1 MRPSLHLGI
10 LILILT
16 LPLLTLPL
24 NAQSNTGELR
34 LKITAPDGL
43 ALKATVELVSQGNDY
58 RHTLTTDD
66 QGNLDA
72 RRLPYGIYQVQ
83 IRLPGFA
90 EISQP
95 VEIRSAL
102 PLERT
107 IQLKLVSVSESIT
120 VSASGTLVDP
130 YRAGS
135 INEIGLQSI
144 QNRLTALP
152 GRSMQDLVNSQPG
165 WLYEGNAVLHP
176 RGSEYQTQFVVDGI
190 PLTDNRSPSFGP
202 EVEADEVESL
212 NVYTAGIPAEYG
224 RKMGGIVEVNTLK
237 NEDPG
242 FHGQLTLFGGTYDTA
257 GINTQ
262 DQYTW
267 KGNTLALSASG
278 NMTGH
283 YLNPVVPENYTN
295 NGTTGSFSLSYERDL
310 TQKDRL
316 TLIVRH
322 ELARYQIPNELV
334 QQNGAYVPNSD
345 NTVGCPPGPPGEP
358 PPDCV
363 FIPGGQL
370 QNGDNFETMGSV
382 SYRHIFSSDAIASLR
397 GMARDNSNDF
407 YSNPSS
413 WPLIA
418 TQHNDFK
425 EIYFNGSLSVHRGRQ
440 EWKAGIESDAIFLHE
455 KFSYVVPD
463 CGSPAGPQCPINLG
477 ILDAGATTFA
487 FTGTRP
493 DLEQSAYVQDL
504 IRLGNWTVNAGL
516 RWDHYQLLLNQ
527 DAVSPR
533 VSFSRY
539 FPSIGVNIHAS
550 YDRIFQTPTFENI
563 LLASSPAAEAIDTSV
578 PALLL
583 PVQPSHGNYYEL
595 GATKAFFGKLRLD
608 TNMFRR
614 DVNNYAD
621 DSQVLSTGISFPIAF
636 RKGIL
641 YGAEAKLEVQRWGR
655 FSGFAS
661 YSYIVGNVWNPVT
674 GGLFL
679 GDDATGATSD
689 LTGHFPDS
697 QDQRQTIRARVRY
710 QLAPRLW
717 IALGSD
723 YNSGL
728 PFQPDLTAQQYAT
741 EYGQVVISHLN
752 FNRDRISP
760 YLTESFSVG
769 ADLYQQE
776 KRSVRLQADA
786 QNLSNELEVVD
797 FGGLFSGNALGPSRQ
812 YTFRLVSTF

>member
-1 MRPSLHLGI
+1 VRLLLHAGVF
-10 LILILT
+10 ILT
-16 LPLLTLPL
+16 LPLLTFPV
-24 NAQSNTGELR
+24 NAQSNAGELR
-34 LKITAPDGL
+34 LKVAGPDGL
-43 ALKATVELVSQGNDY
+43 PLKTAVELVSQGNEY
-58 RHTLTTDD
+58 RHIFTTDG
-66 QGNLDA
+66 QGDLDA
-72 RRLPYGIYQVQ
+72 KRLPYGIYQVQ
-83 IRLPGFA
+83 IHAQGFA
-90 EISQP
+90 PVFES

-102 PLERT
+102 PLDRT
-107 IQLKLVSVSESIT
+107 IRLRLASASELVT

-135 INEIGLQSI
+135 FNEMGLQTI
-144 QNRLTALP
+144 ENRLTALP
-152 GRSMQDLVNSQPG
+152 GRSMQDLVNSEPG

-176 RGSEYQTQFVVDGI
+176 RGSEYQTQFIVDGI

-202 EVEADEVESL
+202 ELEADDVESL
-212 NVYTAGIPAEYG
+212 KIYTAGIPAEYG
-224 RKMGGIVEVNTLK
+224 RKMGGVIEVNTLK
-237 NEDPG
+237 GGDPG

-262 DQYTW
+262 DQYAW
-267 KGNTLALSASG
+267 KANTFGLSASG

-345 NTVGCPPGPPGEP
+345 NNVGCPPVSPADEP
-358 PPDCV
+358 SDCV

-370 QNGDNFETMGSV
+370 QTGDNFETMGSV
-382 SYRHIFSSDAIASLR
+382 SYQHIFSSDVIASLR

-425 EIYFNGSLSVHRGRQ
+425 EIYFNTSVSVHHGRQ

-455 KFSYVVPD
+455 GFGYLMPD
-463 CGSPAGPQCPINLG
+463 CANPSDPQCPINLG
-477 ILDAGATTFA
+477 ILDAGATAFA

-493 DLEQSAYVQDL
+493 DLEQSAYIQDA

-527 DAVSPR
+527 NAVSPR
-533 VSFSRY
+533 VAFSRY
-539 FPSIGVNIHAS
+539 FPSVGVNLHAS
-550 YDRIFQTPTFENI
+550 YDRIFQTPSFENV
-563 LLASSPAAEAIDTSV
+563 LLASSPGAEALDTSV
-578 PALLL
+578 PAVQL
-583 PVQPSHGNYYEL
+583 PVQPSHGNYFEL
-595 GATKAFFGKLRLD
+595 GATKAFFEKLRFD
-608 TNMFRR
+608 ANMFRR

-636 RKGIL
+636 RKAIL
-641 YGAEAKLEVQRWGR
+641 YGAEAKLEVLHWGR

-679 GDDATGATSD
+679 GDDATGANTQ

-697 QDQRQTIRARVRY
+697 QDQRQTIRGRLRY
-710 QLAPRLW
+710 QVAPRLW
-717 IALGSD
+717 IAMGGD

-741 EYGQVVISHLN
+741 EYGQVVINHLN
-752 FNRDRISP
+752 FNRDRICP
-760 YLTESFSVG
+760 YLTENFSVG
-769 ADLYQQE
+769 ADLYQLE
-776 KRSVRLQADA
+776 KRSLRLQADA
-786 QNLSNELEVVD
+786 QNLSNELEVID

-812 YTFRLVSTF
+812 YTVRLVATF